1 VRGDLRPDATLLRL
15 LIVLASFFV
24 FATILALEPRLLRD
38 VADTES
44 HRMLNEAGDDYNN
57 F

>member
-1 VRGDLRPDATLLRL
+1 MRRYSDYLLFWL
-15 LIVLASFFV
+15 VFFV

-38 VADTES
+38 AADTES